1 MTATFP
7 SGVKQFPVINPGD
20 PILSSTEN
28 AQQEEIVAIEQAL
41 LGEITDGNVQYV
53 KKPATSTDNAVPRFD
68 GTDGKKIQNS
78 GVTIDDS
85 NNIKVGTAPV
95 PTSVTSSTDNA
106 IVRFDGTGGNKIQNS
121 DVTIDD
127 NGKLSGNGL
136 DGWIYD
142 TDTWT
147 YVSTTSFKITGK
159 DVRYRF
165 PEGTKIKLVQ
175 SSTTKY
181 FYVVATDYS
190 ADTTITITGGSDY
203 ALANATISGQ
213 AYSYA
218 NAPQGYPFK
227 DIHIDVVRT
236 TAQSIPNNSWTAI
249 SLDSIRSEEKPAT
262 SSQWSSGSPTH
273 LTCRLPGR
281 YLIVASVRFAGNS
294 TGGRGINIKVNGAW
308 KMAVL
313 VPPPGTLE
321 TIISISDII
330 SLQTDDY
337 VEVFVYQNSGA
348 ALNANA
354 NSDNTGIKWQRIG
367 M

>member
-1 MTATFP
+1 LNTTRHDTTARHTLGTVVP
-7 SGVKQFPVINPGD
+7 HDDHGSLSGLADDDHTQYTKHPV
-20 PILSSTEN
+20 SS
-28 AQQEEIVAIEQAL
+28 A
-41 LGEITDGNVQYV
+41 
-53 KKPATSTDNAVPRFD
+53 DNAIARWD
-68 GTDGKKIQNS
+68 GTDGDKLQNS
-78 GVTIDDS
+78 V
-85 NNIKVGTAPV
+85 IK
-95 PTSVTSSTDNA
+95 
-106 IVRFDGTGGNKIQNS
+106 
-121 DVTIDD
+121 IDD
-127 NGKLSGNGL
+127 NGKFSGDAL

-147 YVSTTSFKITGK
+147 YVSATSFKIAGK
-159 DVRYRF
+159 NVAYRF
-165 PEGTKIKLVQ
+165 PKGTKIKLVQ
-175 SSTTKY
+175 SGSTKY
-181 FYVVATDYS
+181 FYVTAATFS
-190 ADTTITITGGSDY
+190 TDTTVTITGGSDY
-203 ALANATISGQ
+203 TLASATISGQ

-218 NAPQGYPFK
+218 DAPQGYPFK

-236 TAQSIPNNSWTAI
+236 TAQSIPDNSWTAI
-249 SLDSIRSEEKPAT
+249 SFDTIRSEEKPAT
-262 SSQWSSGSPTH
+262 SSQWSSGSPTR